1 MHLAC
6 GKENVEEAMAAMF
19 IFTGLSGRGKRGLI
33 LCVPESEIGFHGNQ
47 IFPAS
52 EKGITF

>member
-1 MHLAC
+1 MHSAW
-6 GKENVEEAMAAMF
+6 GKEDLEEAMAAVS

-33 LCVPESEIGFHGNQ
+33 LCVPESEIGFHGKQ

>member
-1 MHLAC
+1 MHSAW
-6 GKENVEEAMAAMF
+6 GKEDLEEVMAAVS
-19 IFTGLSGRGKRGLI
+19 ISTGLSGRGKRGFI
-33 LCVPESEIGFHGNQ
+33 LCVPESEIGFHGKQ

>member
-1 MHLAC
+1 MHSAW
-6 GKENVEEAMAAMF
+6 GKEDLEEAMAAVF

-33 LCVPESEIGFHGNQ
+33 LCVPESEIGFHGKQ
-47 IFPAS
+47 VFPAS